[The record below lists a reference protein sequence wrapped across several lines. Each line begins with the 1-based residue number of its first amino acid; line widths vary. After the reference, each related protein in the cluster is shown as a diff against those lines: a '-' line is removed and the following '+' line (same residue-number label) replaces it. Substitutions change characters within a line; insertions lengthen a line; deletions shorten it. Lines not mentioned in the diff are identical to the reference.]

1 MDTATRRELDGIK
14 EDLNAIIRELEGISS
29 GVRSDFL
36 NVGNDKCANSIDSVI
51 AKYRY
56 VKTKLNNMDT
66 DTVTAWFKSLTA
78 Q

>member
-51 AKYRY
+51 TKYRY

-78 Q
+78 E